1 MGIREDREEL
11 SLAREA
17 EYLLD
22 ECRMVLPGIQALF
35 GFQLIAVFSA
45 GFAQNLTVAA
55 QRLHLLALGL
65 VALAVAIVMTPA
77 AYHRQVGGREVT
89 ASFVALSTRL
99 LLWSMAPLAGGI
111 VIDFALIAGLLF
123 DGVLVVLLTAVLSA
137 VFFTLWFFLPRAC
150 GLQRLLMAGR
160 CPRLP
165 LEPSGRRDETV

>member
-1 MGIREDREEL
+1 V
-11 SLAREA
+11 
-17 EYLLD
+17 
-22 ECRMVLPGIQALF
+22 VLPGIQALF

-45 GFAQNLTVAA
+45 GFAQNLTVTA
-55 QRLHLLALGL
+55 QRLHLLALRL

-123 DGVLVVLLTAVLSA
+123 DGTLVGLLTRRVVRGLFHFVVFPAAGAWAATIIDGRPAPAVTA
-137 VFFTLWFFLPRAC
+137 RAI
-150 GLQRLLMAGR
+150 RT
-160 CPRLP
+160 
-165 LEPSGRRDETV
+165 S